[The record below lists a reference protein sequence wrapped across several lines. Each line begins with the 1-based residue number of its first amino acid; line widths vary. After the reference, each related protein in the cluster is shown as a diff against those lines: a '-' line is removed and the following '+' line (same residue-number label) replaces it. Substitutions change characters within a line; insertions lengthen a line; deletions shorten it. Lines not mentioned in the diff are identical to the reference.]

1 MKYCNHCKK
10 ILNDTEKTYRDGIC
24 AECYHKYLLDKIEY
38 MNKHEKEYLAE
49 NNLKNKF
56 KKFLKGI

>member
-24 AECYHKYLLDKIEY
+24 AECYHKYLLDKIGI
-38 MNKHEKEYLAE
+38 E
-49 NNLKNKF
+49 NIIAVGYGTNSELV
-56 KKFLKGI
+56 